1 MDFQYSHDFTL
12 EWSEKKKITPPDFT
26 VFKLH
31 ESGFMLNKKLHLM
44 QRIVIGPQLQKFIAA
59 FFLGRRAS
67 QSFDCNSKICK
78 NKFFQKCFLCL
89 NLLFS
94 LIFLKQKIK
103 RIEKIVFPCTDQ
115 KQFSH
120 FWKILKL
127 NFIFGDC
134 YFMYCKR
141 KVSANFHFF
150 IFILRSL

>member
-103 RIEKIVFPCTDQ
+103 RIEKKSFPLHRSKTVLP
-115 KQFSH
+115 
-120 FWKILKL
+120 ILIL
-127 NFIFGDC
+127 NFLFGDC
-134 YFMYCKR
+134 SLMYKEGFYRFSKR
-141 KVSANFHFF
+141 CQFF
-150 IFILRSL
+150 RSL